1 MRPLPDTR
9 GALADAMLLLLL
21 WTAIAPWASAGTP
34 AADRQPLE
42 VRRSGAP
49 DAWLH
54 PTDALDLTLNRP
66 LVAGDE
72 RLAIL
77 VGTADLSSLFE
88 LAGQTLRY
96 RPGLVRLPTGE
107 SVVTVYLVTAPNVWQ
122 PVATLPIRVTTPR
135 GFESATV
142 TPRISLADNG
152 QIGERHSP
160 EINVPAR
167 PQFQD
172 LTFAFGLQTQSA
184 RNGVT
189 MATQAN
195 VLGVTNQTQAPQFAT
210 AGTAARRVDLAD
222 YLWTTDARSFKV
234 AVGQG
239 TFGAE
244 RHLGTGLASR
254 GLSFTVRRA
263 RADVTVAEYNGNQ
276 IVGLDNLFGVSTAE
290 NRIGLVLAGIELAP
304 HPGAARLEVSAL
316 DGSRLTQPGVTQ
328 GQVSDTERSKGSA
341 VRFVGQGFQQRVRV
355 DAGFARSAFTNPADP
370 LLSQGATL
378 VPIRSTANNAIYVDS
393 AFDVVKGV
401 LLAPATPL
409 TVTAIYRFERVDPL
423 FASVGAPQGLQSD
436 LFQNVVGASATLRA
450 VTAEV
455 LRTISNDNLGH
466 VASILRTDTG
476 VTAVTFA
483 VPTGSFGQSPAAA
496 AWCPTVSYSLNRS
509 TQIGEAL
516 PANGGFVS
524 ASQVPNQLNAV
535 HVVRADWQIGA
546 AHAGYALTRSTQDNR
561 QVGRENADFSNLV
574 QAATFGA
581 TIAKRVDLI
590 GEAGLERNDSEEL
603 KQETRTD
610 HVSVTTAW
618 RMTLH
623 DVLTVIVNDTL
634 GRGPDVTKNDALD
647 LNLQYARTFELKPSA
662 ASKPQIRLF
671 GRLTW
676 QSSSSFQVLSVPF
689 LDDRHLLTFGV
700 GATITFF

>member
-1 MRPLPDTR
+1 
-9 GALADAMLLLLL
+9 
-21 WTAIAPWASAGTP
+21 
-34 AADRQPLE
+34 
-42 VRRSGAP
+42 
-49 DAWLH
+49 
-54 PTDALDLTLNRP
+54 
-66 LVAGDE
+66 
-72 RLAIL
+72 
-77 VGTADLSSLFE
+77 
-88 LAGQTLRY
+88 
-96 RPGLVRLPTGE
+96 
-107 SVVTVYLVTAPNVWQ
+107 
-122 PVATLPIRVTTPR
+122 
-135 GFESATV
+135 
-142 TPRISLADNG
+142 
-152 QIGERHSP
+152 
-160 EINVPAR
+160 
-167 PQFQD
+167 
-172 LTFAFGLQTQSA
+172 
-184 RNGVT
+184 
-189 MATQAN
+189 
-195 VLGVTNQTQAPQFAT
+195 
-210 AGTAARRVDLAD
+210 
-222 YLWTTDARSFKV
+222 
-234 AVGQG
+234 
-239 TFGAE
+239 
-244 RHLGTGLASR
+244 
-254 GLSFTVRRA
+254 
-263 RADVTVAEYNGNQ
+263 
-276 IVGLDNLFGVSTAE
+276 
-290 NRIGLVLAGIELAP
+290 
-304 HPGAARLEVSAL
+304 
-316 DGSRLTQPGVTQ
+316 
-328 GQVSDTERSKGSA
+328 
-341 VRFVGQGFQQRVRV
+341 
-355 DAGFARSAFTNPADP
+355 
-370 LLSQGATL
+370 
-378 VPIRSTANNAIYVDS
+378 
-393 AFDVVKGV
+393 
-401 LLAPATPL
+401 
-409 TVTAIYRFERVDPL
+409 
-423 FASVGAPQGLQSD
+423 
-436 LFQNVVGASATLRA
+436 
-450 VTAEV
+450 V